1 MPDGGR
7 GRRPPATTT
16 SVVGED
22 WYGRHLLRERHT
34 RVAFVDVDMT
44 ELVNEGSTFEECT
57 FAGVRLNAS
66 VHSDAAFTSCTFT
79 RSVLFDARF
88 ERCKMV
94 GSTFDRCTFD
104 ALVVDGGNWGFVDLA
119 RADLRSARFTGT
131 RLREADLTGARCH
144 GGTLRDGDLSGAAL
158 AGADLS
164 GCDLRGTDLGG
175 IDPLGVDLRRAL
187 VTIEQA
193 VVIAEALGVDVRVE

>member
-1 MPDGGR
+1 MAEPRDGS
-7 GRRPPATTT
+7 RPPGTTT
-16 SVVGED
+16 SVMSED
-22 WYGRHLLRERHT
+22 WYGRTLTREHHV

-44 ELVNEGSTFEECT
+44 ELVDDGSTFEECT

-66 VHSDAAFTSCTFT
+66 VHTDAAFTSCTFT
-79 RSVLFDARF
+79 RCVFFDARF
-88 ERCKMV
+88 VRCKMV

-104 ALVVDGGNWGFVDLA
+104 ALVVEGGNWGFVSLA

-158 AGADLS
+158 RGADLS
-164 GCDLRGTDLGG
+164 GCDLRGSDLGG
-175 IDPLGVDLRRAL
+175 IDPLTVDLRRTL
-187 VTIEQA
+187 VTIDQA
-193 VVIAEALGVDVRVE
+193 VLIAEALGVDVRVD